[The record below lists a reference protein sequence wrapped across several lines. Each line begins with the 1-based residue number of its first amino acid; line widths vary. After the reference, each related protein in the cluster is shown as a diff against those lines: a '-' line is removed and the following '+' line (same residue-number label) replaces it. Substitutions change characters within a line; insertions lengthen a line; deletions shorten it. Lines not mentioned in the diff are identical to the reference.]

1 MSIRRRDS
9 SWLYQV
15 AEKSPSELPTS
26 VRQSTFVSTLPSDH
40 INILMKDPNFSK
52 RQSLSRSLALYKQGF
67 KTPK

>member
-1 MSIRRRDS
+1 MSIRRSDS
-9 SWLYQV
+9 GWLYQV
-15 AEKSPSELPTS
+15 TEKSPSELPTS

-40 INILMKDPNFSK
+40 INILMKDPNFSN